1 MGRKTLVCLNQF
13 FSDAATEHWIVR
25 RSERLGI
32 GKAALLRAIL
42 RMCMDKWPE
51 EGVVPAGQVKEED
64 LYGRIGFTL
73 DSEMFN
79 RLSGLAKQRGMSSLG
94 ALAKELV
101 RVQLSLKK
109 PGRGVALVDPVDVL
123 EGKTSK

>member
-1 MGRKTLVCLNQF
+1 MGRKTLVYHNQF
-13 FSDAATEHWIVR
+13 FSDAATADWLDKR
-25 RSERLGI
+25 AERLGV
-32 GKAALLRAIL
+32 GKAALLRAIV

-51 EGVVPAGQVKEED
+51 EGVAPAGQVKEED

-79 RLSGLAKQRGMSSLG
+79 RLSDLAKQRGMSSLG
-94 ALAKELV
+94 AVAKELV
-101 RVQLSLKK
+101 RAQLRLKN

-123 EGKTSK
+123 GGGGE

>member
-1 MGRKTLVCLNQF
+1 MGRKTLVCHNQF
-13 FSDAATEHWIVR
+13 FSDAATADWLDK
-25 RSERLGI
+25 RSERLGV

-51 EGVVPAGQVKEED
+51 EGVAPAEQVKEED

-79 RLSGLAKQRGMSSLG
+79 RLSDLAKQRGMSSLG
-94 ALAKELV
+94 AVAKELV
-101 RVQLSLKK
+101 RAQLSLKK

-123 EGKTSK
+123 GGESGE

>member
-13 FSDAATEHWIVR
+13 FSDAATADWLDK
-25 RSERLGI
+25 RSERLGV

-51 EGVVPAGQVKEED
+51 EGAAPSEQVKEED
-64 LYGRIGFTL
+64 LYGRIGFTP

-79 RLSGLAKQRGMSSLG
+79 RLSEIARQRGTPSLG
-94 ALAKELV
+94 AVAKELV
-101 RVQLSLKK
+101 RAQLKLKK
-109 PGRGVALVDPVDVL
+109 PSRGAALVEAINVL
-123 EGKTSK
+123 EERGGK

>member
-42 RMCMDKWPE
+42 RMCMEKWPE
-51 EGVVPAGQVKEED
+51 EEVTPAEQVKEED
-64 LYGRIGFTL
+64 LYGRIGFAL
-73 DSEMFN
+73 DAAMFSK
-79 RLSGLAKQRGMSSLG
+79 LSDLAKQRGGISLG
-94 ALAKELV
+94 AVAKELV
-101 RVQLSLKK
+101 RAQLGLKK
-109 PGRGVALVDPVDVL
+109 PGRGVALVEATDVL
-123 EGKTSK
+123 EGRKI

>member
-1 MGRKTLVCLNQF
+1 MGKKTLVCLNHF
-13 FSDAATEHWIVR
+13 SSDAWMADWLDK

-32 GKAALLRAIL
+32 GKAALLRAIV

-51 EGVVPAGQVKEED
+51 EGVAPAGRVKEED

-79 RLSGLAKQRGMSSLG
+79 RLSDLAKQRDMSSLG
-94 ALAKELV
+94 AVAKELV
-101 RVQLSLKK
+101 RAQLSLKK

-123 EGKTSK
+123 GGGGGK